1 MDFDDNAH
9 RKLVYC
15 YIDVRRATFDEDEAE
30 RLYRS
35 GQGTSQLAKRYG
47 LSHITIN
54 RRLKTRGV
62 VLRGYGPQHLAA
74 LGKKKRKHQD
84 ILWDDDS
91 WLRARYATKSTT
103 EIAEELGDVSHMAIY
118 RALTRF
124 GIEIQR
130 DEHASRA
137 NSTSPKAAAQRR
149 EKLGLRYSY
158 LQRQLAWF
166 LYHAG
171 FTDIRQEE
179 PFYTF
184 NVDFYSPSQHLAF
197 EADGSFHQI
206 PEHQE
211 HDRRRDRFLM
221 ARYDLPVIR
230 FSTTEI
236 RRLYRTV

>member
-1 MDFDDNAH
+1 MGE
-9 RKLVYC
+9 LQ
-15 YIDVRRATFDEDEAE
+15 
-30 RLYRS
+30 RL
-35 GQGTSQLAKRYG
+35 A
-47 LSHITIN
+47 
-54 RRLKTRGV
+54 RLKSSGFTGHKHTAATRT
-62 VLRGYGPQHLAA
+62 LISRSRT
-74 LGKKKRKHQD
+74 GKPGKPRKHQAV
-84 ILWDDDS
+84 LWDEDS
-91 WLRARYATKSTT
+91 WLREQYETRSIT
-103 EIAEELGDVSHMAIY
+103 EIAEELKDVSYQTVY
-118 RALTRF
+118 RALKRF
-124 GIEIQR
+124 GIEIRR

-137 NSTSPKAAAQRR
+137 NRTSPKAATQRR
-149 EKLGLRYSY
+149 EKLGLRHSY

-211 HDRRRDRFLM
+211 HDQQRDRFLM
-221 ARYDLPVIR
+221 MRYELPVLR

-236 RRLYRTV
+236 RRLYRTIQ